1 MNIIE
6 VLLIIYFAILLI
18 ALILSF
24 GGPGGNDESI
34 KPF

>member
-24 GGPGGNDESI
+24 GGTGG
-34 KPF
+34 KR